1 MKSFRLNRNAAI
13 LCVAMGTVLM
23 TSVPAYAGSASANLG
38 VSASVAANC
47 TITTAPVAFGAYD
60 PIVTNASTAL
70 SGTGS
75 VTIACTKSSVPTIGL
90 GLGANAVGAVRNMV
104 AGGVSLPYELYQA
117 PTNVAGAA
125 CGALTTV
132 WGTSGAG
139 LLTTVAAPSKAA
151 RTYNVCGSI
160 PAGADVAAGA
170 YADTVVATVN
180 F

>member
-13 LCVAMGTVLM
+13 LCVAMGAALM
-23 TSVPAYAGSASANLG
+23 TSLPAHAGSTPTNLG
-38 VSASVAANC
+38 VSANVAANC
-47 TITTAPVAFGAYD
+47 TITSVPVAFGAYD
-60 PIVTNASTAL
+60 PIVANAAAAL
-70 SGTGS
+70 AGSGS

-90 GLGANAVGAVRNMV
+90 GLGVNAVGAVRNMIS
-104 AGGVSLPYELYQA
+104 AGNLLPYELYQP

-132 WGTSGAG
+132 WNSVAV
-139 LLTTVAAPSKAA
+139 LTTVAAPSKAA

-160 PAGADVAAGA
+160 AAGVDA
-170 YADTVVATVN
+170 ATGVYADTVVATVN